1 MTETNTQRGVSRAQ
15 FLRNSAK
22 GGIALAVGGS
32 VLGSVS
38 GVAMASSGG
47 VSDNSTLQA
56 AYAAESLAVY
66 VYTAVLKN
74 FNSFKHPKLM
84 NLDYFQAALKDEKA
98 HLAFLGNAL
107 GAKAPTG
114 LKFTVPASALKSG
127 QAVLNFGVALETAF
141 VETYLGAV
149 GTLSSSDLKLV
160 AAKVAANEATHFSF
174 FDAAAGAGP
183 AGNLGGHGVLPA
195 LPGTVTVSQAAQ
207 VLTPYIPNLTA
218 QLTAVGFPNA

>member
-1 MTETNTQRGVSRAQ
+1 MTEAITDRRVSRSQ
-15 FLRNSAK
+15 FLLNTAK
-22 GGIALAVGGS
+22 GGIALAVGGG
-32 VLGSVS
+32 VLGTVQ
-38 GVAMASSGG
+38 GVAFASGG

-56 AYAAESLAVY
+56 AYAAETLAVY
-66 VYTAVLKN
+66 VYEAVLKN
-74 FNSFKHPKLM
+74 FSKFSHPKLQ
-84 NLDYFQAALKDEKA
+84 NIDYFQAALADEKA
-98 HLAFLGNAL
+98 HLAFLGSAL

-114 LKFTVPASALKSG
+114 LTLQIPRSALKSG
-127 QAVLNFGVALETAF
+127 QSVLNFGVALETAF

-149 GTLSSSDLKLV
+149 DTLSSNDLKLV

-195 LPGTVTVSQAAQ
+195 LPSTVTVSQAAT